1 MKGFV
6 VWLTGPASED
16 REKIGSEVHGTLSER
31 GISAELFDQGTVS
44 ENLSGGLS
52 SDKDGKTIEMRRVAF
67 LCETLGRNGVISVVS
82 TESPFKDIRQEIRKQ
97 MKEFVEVLVESPESK
112 TESGFEFEAP
122 EKPEVV
128 VDPASTSVEDC
139 AKKIVH
145 VLEMIGCIP
154 AFGEPGYSGEEEEK
168 IKSRLKDLG
177 YI

>member
-16 REKIGSEVHGTLSER
+16 REKIAREVTGTLSER
-31 GISAELFDQGTVS
+31 GISSELFDQGTVTGS
-44 ENLSGGLS
+44 LSGGLAE
-52 SDKDGKTIEMRRVAF
+52 DKEGKITEMKRVAF

-82 TESPFKDIRQEIRKQ
+82 SESPFKDTRAEIRKQ

-112 TESGFEFEAP
+112 TEGGFEFEPP

-128 VDPASTSVEDC
+128 VNPADTSVEDC
-139 AKKIVH
+139 SKKIVH

-154 AFGEPGYSGEEEEK
+154 AVGEPGYSGEEEEK